1 MANEAYDV
9 EKIQVLEGLAGIRRR
24 PAMYIGSTD
33 SRGLHHLIYE
43 VVDNSID
50 EAMAGHCKEISVDI
64 TEDGVVTVEDD
75 GSGIPVAKHPTYK
88 KPGVEIVMT
97 KLHSGAKFDAKIYK
111 VSGGLHGVGL
121 SVVNALSEWLEVRVR
136 RDGKEH
142 FQRYERGAPV
152 SDLKVVGKTD
162 GSGTTVKFMPD
173 SEVFGEIKYDH
184 DSVLLKFREWAFL
197 NKGVRITVKFKRE
210 DAEDWEEK
218 TFQYDGGIKEYVQ
231 YINRAKNALHPEPI
245 YFSSEKSGTILEVAM
260 QYTDSYAENVHSF
273 VNNINTAE
281 GGTHMT
287 GFRSALTRSMN
298 DYAKQGKLL
307 KDSNFSLSGDD
318 VREGLTAIISLKIT
332 DPQFEGQTKSR
343 LGNSNVKG
351 IVDSMVYEK
360 LSEFFLENPKVAEV
374 SINKAILAAQARDAA
389 RKARELTRRKG
400 FLESLS
406 LPGKLADC
414 SNRDP
419 AKSELY
425 IVEGPSAGGSA
436 KQGRDRSFQAIL
448 PLRGKILN
456 VEKARLEKM
465 LRSGEIKTLITA
477 LGTNI
482 EDEFN
487 ADKARYHK
495 IIIMT
500 DADVDGAHIRTLL
513 LTFFYRK
520 MKPLIERGYIYIA
533 QPPLYRVKKGK
544 EEVYAYSERE
554 KDEVLEKM
562 GEGAS
567 IQRYK
572 GLGEMNPHQL
582 WETTMNPEDRT
593 LKKVTI
599 EDAIRADELFSILM
613 GDAVEPRREFIEEHA
628 KEVVNLDI

>member
-1 MANEAYDV
+1 P
-9 EKIQVLEGLAGIRRR
+9 G
-24 PAMYIGSTD
+24 MYIGSTD
-33 SRGLHHLIYE
+33 VRGLHHLVYE

-50 EAMAGHCKEISVDI
+50 EAMAGHCKEIIVDI
-64 TEDGVVTVEDD
+64 TEDGIVTVEDD

-88 KPGVEIVMT
+88 KAGVEIVMT

-572 GLGEMNPHQL
+572 GRGEMNPHQL

-599 EDAIRADELFSILM
+599 E
-613 GDAVEPRREFIEEHA
+613 
-628 KEVVNLDI
+628 